1 MNPLRDPEGAELSH
15 LVAACLPAGR
25 DLLEIG
31 CGAGTLTW
39 QYAGLPHKV
48 VGIDP
53 AASELR
59 QAKGAGPAL
68 LTHVAFIQ
76 AKGEALPFR
85 PQAFDIALFAS
96 SL

>member
-1 MNPLRDPEGAELSH
+1 MNPRRDPEGAELSH
-15 LVAACLPAGR
+15 LAAACQPAGR

-39 QYAGLPHKV
+39 QYAGLPRKV

-53 AASELR
+53 AAAPLR
-59 QAKGAGPAL
+59 QAKGAGPAPL
-68 LTHVAFIQ
+68 PHVAFIQ
-76 AKGEALPFR
+76 AKGEALPF
-85 PQAFDIALFAS
+85 PAHTFDIVLFAS